1 MTDSPQ
7 SREERTFFLL
17 QLSRLLGSSLAND
30 RMLSRIARL
39 AVPLLGD
46 LCAIDI
52 QGADGSLHRAA
63 CAHVDAT
70 KEGVA
75 YEARARYGFSA
86 TAPGGVPAVLTSHRS
101 TLVSPATAADL
112 EQAAQNAEQLHL
124 FQQLGV
130 TAWMIVPMIARERA
144 FGAVTFAITESDR
157 RYDRTDLLFAEAVVS
172 QVAVAGDN
180 ARLYVSAEAAR
191 EAAEA
196 ANSAKDQFLSTLSH
210 ELRTPLN
217 AVYGWA
223 TMLERGQLGADQ
235 VQRALQI
242 ILRNVNAQVRLIDDL
257 LDLSRVATGKL
268 RLAVQPVDLQR
279 VVEEA
284 LDGIRPAAAA
294 KNIRLQ
300 PVLASP
306 GGPVSGD
313 PDRLQQ
319 VVWNLLSNAVKFTP
333 KGGRV
338 QIQLQRVSS
347 HIELLVS
354 DTGQG
359 IQPDLLPYVFDR
371 LRQGDSSSTR
381 AHGGLGL
388 GLALVRH
395 FVELHGGIVFAES
408 PGEGRG
414 ATFVVKLPLMT
425 ARPAELAAER
435 TPPTFQ
441 RASAQSLAGLRI
453 LVVDDDP
460 TAVDLNREILSQ
472 AGAEV
477 RGCTSGTD
485 ALHILQQWRPAV
497 LVSDIEMPGLDGYT
511 LLRQIRAL
519 DPDQGGKTPAVAL
532 SAYDR
537 PEDRVRSLR
546 AGFNFHVSKPV
557 EPDELTAIVASL
569 AGRVG

>member
-17 QLSRLLGSSLAND
+17 ELSRLLGSSLAND

-52 QGADGSLHRAA
+52 QDADGSLRRAA

-86 TAPGGVPAVLTSHRS
+86 TAPGGVPAVLTSRRS

-112 EQAAQNAEQLHL
+112 EQAAQNAEQLQL

-130 TAWMIVPMIARERA
+130 AAWMIVPMIARERA
-144 FGAVTFAITESDR
+144 FGAVTFAITESGR

-180 ARLYVSAEAAR
+180 ARLYVAAETAR

-257 LDLSRVATGKL
+257 LDLSRVASGKL

-347 HIELLVS
+347 HVELLVS

-381 AHGGLGL
+381 SHGGLGL

-395 FVELHGGIVFAES
+395 FVELHGGIVLAES

-441 RASAQSLAGLRI
+441 RASAQSLAALRI

>member
-1 MTDSPQ
+1 MADSPP
-7 SREERTFFLL
+7 SREEHALFLNE
-17 QLSRLLGSSLAND
+17 LSRVLASSLPYD
-30 RMLSRIARL
+30 RMLPRIARL
-39 AVPLLGD
+39 ALPLLGD

-52 QGADGSLHRAA
+52 QDADGTLRRAA
-63 CAHVDAT
+63 CAHVDST
-70 KEGVA
+70 KEGLA
-75 YEARARYGFSA
+75 YEARARHGFSA
-86 TAPGGVPAVLTSHRS
+86 TAPGGVPAVLASRRS
-101 TLVSPATAADL
+101 TLVSPATVADL
-112 EQAAQNAEQLHL
+112 EQAAQNPEQLQL

-130 TAWMIVPMIARERA
+130 AAWMTVPMIARDRA
-144 FGAVTFAITESDR
+144 FGAVTLAITESDR

-172 QVAVAGDN
+172 QVAVAGDH
-180 ARLYVSAEAAR
+180 ARLYLAAEAAR
-191 EAAEA
+191 EAAETA
-196 ANSAKDQFLSTLSH
+196 SSAKDQFLSTLSH

-223 TMLERGQLGADQ
+223 TMLERGQLGGEQAH
-235 VQRALQI
+235 RALQI
-242 ILRNVNAQVRLIDDL
+242 ILRNVNAQVRLIEDL
-257 LDLSRVATGKL
+257 LDLSRVASGKL
-268 RLAVQPVDLQR
+268 RLAVQTVDLR
-279 VVEEA
+279 SVVEDA
-284 LDGIRPAAAA
+284 LDGIRPAAEA

-306 GGPVSGD
+306 AGPVSGD

-338 QIQLQRVSS
+338 QIQLQRVHS
-347 HIELLVS
+347 HVELVVS

-359 IQPDLLPYVFDR
+359 IQPEFLPYIFDR
-371 LRQGDSSSTR
+371 LRQGDSTSTR
-381 AHGGLGL
+381 GHGGLGL

-395 FVELHGGIVFAES
+395 LVELHGGIVFAES

-414 ATFVVKLPLMT
+414 ATFVVRLPLMIANPPDLT
-425 ARPAELAAER
+425 AER
-435 TPPTFQ
+435 TRPTLQPP
-441 RASAQSLAGLRI
+441 SAQSLAGLRV

-472 AGAEV
+472 VGAEV
-477 RGCTSGTD
+477 RGCTSGAE
-485 ALHILQQWRPAV
+485 ALQILPQWRPAV
-497 LVSDIEMPGLDGYT
+497 LVSDIEMPRLDGYT

-519 DPDQGGKTPAVAL
+519 DPDHGGKTPAVAL
-532 SAYDR
+532 SAYNR

-557 EPDELTAIVASL
+557 EPNELAAIVASL

>member
-1 MTDSPQ
+1 
-7 SREERTFFLL
+7 
-17 QLSRLLGSSLAND
+17 
-30 RMLSRIARL
+30 
-39 AVPLLGD
+39 
-46 LCAIDI
+46 
-52 QGADGSLHRAA
+52 
-63 CAHVDAT
+63 
-70 KEGVA
+70 
-75 YEARARYGFSA
+75 
-86 TAPGGVPAVLTSHRS
+86 
-101 TLVSPATAADL
+101 
-112 EQAAQNAEQLHL
+112 
-124 FQQLGV
+124 
-130 TAWMIVPMIARERA
+130 
-144 FGAVTFAITESDR
+144 
-157 RYDRTDLLFAEAVVS
+157 
-172 QVAVAGDN
+172 
-180 ARLYVSAEAAR
+180 
-191 EAAEA
+191 
-196 ANSAKDQFLSTLSH
+196 
-210 ELRTPLN
+210 
-217 AVYGWA
+217 
-223 TMLERGQLGADQ
+223 
-235 VQRALQI
+235 
-242 ILRNVNAQVRLIDDL
+242 VRLIDDL
-257 LDLSRVATGKL
+257 LDLSRVASGKL

-284 LDGIRPAAAA
+284 LDGIRPAATA

-347 HIELLVS
+347 HVELLVS

-395 FVELHGGIVFAES
+395 LVELHGGIVFAES

-414 ATFVVKLPLMT
+414 ATFVVKLPIMI
-425 ARPAELAAER
+425 ASPPELTAER
-435 TPPTFQ
+435 TPPMLQ

-472 AGAEV
+472 VGAEV
-477 RGCTSGTD
+477 RGCTSGAE
-485 ALHILQQWRPAV
+485 ALQLLQQWRPAV

-519 DPDQGGKTPAVAL
+519 APDQGGKTPAVAL

-557 EPDELTAIVASL
+557 EPNELTAIVASL